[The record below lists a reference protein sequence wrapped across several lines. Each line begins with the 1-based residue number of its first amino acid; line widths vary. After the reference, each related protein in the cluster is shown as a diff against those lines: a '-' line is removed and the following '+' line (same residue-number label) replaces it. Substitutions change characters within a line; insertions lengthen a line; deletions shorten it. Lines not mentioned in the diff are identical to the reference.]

1 MLYIHRSF
9 LPVWLHEKEG
19 ERLYKRRAKSGS
31 LEGGDFSGNECHQ
44 GQGYQTRDDV
54 TQGALGQWGPGYR
67 LCWKKAPG
75 SPDIAFPSR
84 RLAIFVHGCYWHR
97 CPYCQPDV
105 PKQHSLFWAQ
115 KFAANQER
123 DLRKNKQ
130 LGDQGWRV
138 VTIWECQVKQGLTQ
152 QIELI
157 INVLRYG

>member
-1 MLYIHRSF
+1 MKKKESGYIRDGRNPVPLKEATSRVMSAIRGRDTKPEMMLRKA
-9 LPVWLHEKEG
+9 LWD
-19 ERLYKRRAKSGS
+19 SGV
-31 LEGGDFSGNECHQ
+31 
-44 GQGYQTRDDV
+44 R
-54 TQGALGQWGPGYR
+54 GYR